1 MRSRVK
7 TVQAILDTK
16 VIAIIRTRK
25 EAPLSEIIMAMVEGG
40 FRAVEVTAATPGALD
55 ALAEARSVVPE
66 DVLIGCG
73 TVLDSGTAA
82 AAARAGVDFMVSPT
96 LDASVVA
103 TAHQYG
109 CSCMPGCFT
118 PTEINEAMKLGVDF
132 VKLFPASA
140 VGPSYVKSI
149 LAPLPNVHLVPVG
162 GVEADNARAYLDAGA
177 AALGVGGSI
186 CNDQILRDEGLEGV
200 AARTASFME
209 TLQGK
214 GVSSAA

>member
-1 MRSRVK
+1 
-7 TVQAILDTK
+7 
-16 VIAIIRTRK
+16 
-25 EAPLSEIIMAMVEGG
+25 
-40 FRAVEVTAATPGALD
+40 
-55 ALAEARSVVPE
+55 
-66 DVLIGCG
+66 
-73 TVLDSGTAA
+73 
-82 AAARAGVDFMVSPT
+82 MVSPT

-149 LAPLPNVHLVPVG
+149 LAPLPNVHLVPVR
-162 GVEADNARAYLDAGA
+162 GVEADDARAYLDAGA

-200 AARTASFME
+200 AARTASFIE
-209 TLQGK
+209 TLRGK
-214 GVSSAA
+214 GVSSAAPQQPASVVIASGDPFDVIDPSKGQASARPSASSTPEDVHEPQPRQPRHSGNGAGLVRRNEQKSLPMRPRC